1 MVVTGVSKTRNCPH
15 GHWSPYGNLVAHEP
29 GEWAPRE
36 GFQVREGLSRP
47 ISTPD
52 LLSSVAAVHRATS
65 PWKHSVPTHR
75 LAPSISRSK
84 LIGQHLQVPPC
95 SRDPLEQHAM
105 RRATLFEAQARKLER
120 RLEIFDSER
129 WREKLEASETANAA
143 LRERVT
149 ELEHAL
155 DVAQSRIWHPRQ
167 MLSMTGNPQVIGE
180 SDNNAHRV
188 VGLRLLVV

>member
-1 MVVTGVSKTRNCPH
+1 
-15 GHWSPYGNLVAHEP
+15 
-29 GEWAPRE
+29 
-36 GFQVREGLSRP
+36 
-47 ISTPD
+47 
-52 LLSSVAAVHRATS
+52 
-65 PWKHSVPTHR
+65 
-75 LAPSISRSK
+75 
-84 LIGQHLQVPPC
+84 
-95 SRDPLEQHAM
+95 M